1 MNAKRYHPVMRTE
14 PGNASDLGHGGG
26 GGETRPDPIGFRWY
40 LHSSLPVSWLA
51 HEVIPAV
58 RYLLHTERLPVVNVR
73 RGRRHGTHL
82 EVIAYSGDGRPVP
95 WTQVLA
101 RMRPPEEEQEV
112 GPEMGTVAGRDFS
125 AHAHGPAGPD
135 LPRPHGMFEWLAHS
149 DLRRWPGHAQDLR
162 ERALTR
168 MIDSIA
174 VTLEP
179 GGQALL
185 GQSAPLETVAEIMLV
200 TADAHPL
207 GVRYGAISL
216 RSSAQRFLDW
226 PGADAGLWAEFE
238 RGLSADRAMLRSLV
252 ERMLD
257 GAGTPSSA
265 SWRRTAFYCMGLFDG
280 AFLVSAL
287 PPEVLEEI
295 SRQQRGTRPESTG
308 PPGLDDQPAARLTS
322 HQILL
327 KLLYTQLPLLGV
339 SWRQKY
345 YLSWAIAET
354 VDEMAG

>member
-14 PGNASDLGHGGG
+14 SGNASDLGPGGG
-26 GGETRPDPIGFRWY
+26 GGETRPGPIGFRWY

-58 RYLLHTERLPVVNVR
+58 RYMLHTERLPVVNVR

-82 EVIAYSGDGRPVP
+82 EVIAHSDDGRPVP

-101 RMRPPEEEQEV
+101 RMRPPEDESA
-112 GPEMGTVAGRDFS
+112 VAGQRGAVAGQDFS
-125 AHAHGPAGPD
+125 AHAHTPAGPD

-179 GGQALL
+179 GAHALL
-185 GQSAPLETVAEIMLV
+185 GQSAPLETIAEIMLV
-200 TADAHPL
+200 TADAHSL

-226 PGADAGLWAEFE
+226 SGADAGLRAEFE

-257 GAGTPSSA
+257 GTDTPSTT
-265 SWRRTAFYCMGLFDG
+265 SWRRTASYCMGLFDG
-280 AFLVSAL
+280 SFLVGAL
-287 PPEVLEEI
+287 PPEVLDGI
-295 SRQQRGTRPESTG
+295 SSTG
-308 PPGLDDQPAARLTS
+308 PPGLDDQSGQLTS

-327 KLLYTQLPLLGV
+327 QLLYTQLPLLGV